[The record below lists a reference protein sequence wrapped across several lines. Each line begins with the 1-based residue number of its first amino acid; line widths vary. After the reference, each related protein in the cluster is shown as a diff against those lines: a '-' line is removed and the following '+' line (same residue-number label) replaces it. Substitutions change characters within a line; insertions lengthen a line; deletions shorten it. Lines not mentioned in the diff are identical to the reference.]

1 MSDTR
6 QSIVLNAF
14 VDAVSLS
21 SLSFEVIGP
30 AAPSILSSLLPWVFP
45 SLCNHFVACT

>member
-6 QSIVLNAF
+6 QSIVLNALA
-14 VDAVSLS
+14 DALSLS

-30 AAPSILSSLLPWVFP
+30 LAPSILSSLLPWVFP
-45 SLCNHFVACT
+45 FYVTI